1 VSLHNTIQRFRE
13 TLAVKCNVLIVL
25 VLTLAV
31 VSRADAEVGRHS
43 SQDLFDEAKALST
56 HEDWGNAITR
66 FREFLRQ
73 HSDDARASEARFWI
87 GYCLVKSDEFDEA
100 VLELAPFET
109 TLAQDKWADDALLQ
123 LGHAYRGDHQ
133 NDRALAAWKRLQEK
147 YPDSVWRTEAA
158 LQSIDVLYTIKDYAA
173 CLPYCERVVQQAA
186 DFAGITEA
194 RYVGAYCLGALSRY
208 DEADRWMDR
217 WFSADNAVEA
227 GWRQV
232 LTAQRELRQGHVNQA
247 FAAIEALDADFPDLD
262 RDDRLDLTLRAAT
275 MLTREN
281 QPGRARELVVAAL
294 KQSAGHSEENIDALL
309 DQLAET
315 ASGDDS
321 FLVILNRLAGDT
333 SLSLMARVVVRDRH
347 VRSLREGE
355 RSDQAELLLREALT
369 NERGEYAR
377 FRAATLLAE
386 LLNEDRDDRAGAA
399 KVLDDLLPS
408 LRRNDLVH
416 QVRETIKDL
425 QPQPGDD
432 RD

>member
-1 VSLHNTIQRFRE
+1 MKWKILTV
-13 TLAVKCNVLIVL
+13 V

-31 VSRADAEVGRHS
+31 VSRADAEGGRQS
-43 SQDLFDEAKALST
+43 SEDLFDAAKALST
-56 HEDWGNAITR
+56 HEDWGNAISR

-73 HSDDARASEARFWI
+73 HSDDPRASEARFWI

-100 VLELAPFET
+100 VRELAPFEA

-123 LGHAYRGDHQ
+123 LGHAYRGNDE
-133 NDRALAAWKRLQEK
+133 NDRALAAWKRLREK

-158 LQSIDVLYTIKDYAA
+158 LQIIDVLYTTKDYAA
-173 CLPYCERVVQQAA
+173 CLPYCERVVREAA
-186 DFAGITEA
+186 DFARITEA
-194 RYVGAYCLGALSRY
+194 RYVGAYCLSALSRY
-208 DEADRWMDR
+208 DEADRWMGR
-217 WFSADNAVEA
+217 WFSADDAIEA
-227 GWRQV
+227 GWRRV
-232 LTAQRELRQGHVNQA
+232 LSAQRELRQGHVNQA

-262 RDDRLDLTLRAAT
+262 REDRLDLTLRAAT

-281 QPGRARELVVAAL
+281 QAGRARELVIAAL
-294 KQSAGHSEENIDALL
+294 KQPAGHSEENIDALL
-309 DQLAET
+309 DQLEET

-321 FLVILNRLAGDT
+321 FLAMLNRLAGDA
-333 SLSLMARVVVRDRH
+333 SLPLMARVVIRDRQ
-347 VRSLREGE
+347 VRALRDDE

-369 NERGEYAR
+369 KERGEYAR

-386 LLNEDRDDRAGAA
+386 LLNEDREDRAGAV
-399 KVLDDLLPS
+399 KVLNGIYPS

-416 QVRETIKDL
+416 QVRGTIKNL